1 MVSSMI
7 YISFLNFHHLIQQ
20 EWGVVFL
27 TELPDLCNLC
37 YMLSFYQLSGLSFS
51 AHIFFLDGAHRVKAL
66 WFLMGFLATFSLS
79 FSFFNRLKAVPF
91 FGDVCCACWTEKK
104 KISKKN
110 SDADKLSRVTWTA
123 HSLFRCT
130 YKW

>member
-1 MVSSMI
+1 M
-7 YISFLNFHHLIQQ
+7 
-20 EWGVVFL
+20 FL

-37 YMLSFYQLSGLSFS
+37 YMISFYQLSGLSFS

-91 FGDVCCACWTEKK
+91 FSDVCCAC
-104 KISKKN
+104 
-110 SDADKLSRVTWTA
+110 
-123 HSLFRCT
+123 
-130 YKW
+130 

>member
-7 YISFLNFHHLIQQ
+7 YISFLNFHHLVQQ
-20 EWGVVFL
+20 EWGVMFL

-37 YMLSFYQLSGLSFS
+37 YMISFYQLSGLSFS
-51 AHIFFLDGAHRVKAL
+51 AHIFFLDGAHCVKAL

-104 KISKKN
+104 KISN
-110 SDADKLSRVTWTA
+110 ADKLSRVTWTA
-123 HSLFRCT
+123 HSLFLCT